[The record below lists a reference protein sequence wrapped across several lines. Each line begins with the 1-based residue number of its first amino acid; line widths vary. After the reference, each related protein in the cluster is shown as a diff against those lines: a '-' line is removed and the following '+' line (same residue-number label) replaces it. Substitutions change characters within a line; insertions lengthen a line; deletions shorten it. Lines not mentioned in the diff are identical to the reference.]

1 MSKRAN
7 VTCNDCY
14 FRQSLL
20 CALQLD
26 APCPTFRLPDRGL
39 LTTPRQAPLIARA
52 FDPTASARFLPQ
64 HQAA

>member
-1 MSKRAN
+1 MSKRTN

-26 APCPTFRLPDRGL
+26 DPCPTFRLPERGL
-39 LTTPRQAPLIARA
+39 LATPRQAPLIARA
-52 FDPTASARFLPQ
+52 LDPGRAARLLPQ